1 MTRKPGIA
9 LLGTT
14 TDQSEAAIWESI
26 LRVEGIPCLV
36 RNNNPASFYQ
46 PSLGFAGY
54 GFEVYVPATA
64 LRRAQEIIVPPRIS
78 TGGLQDSSIVA
89 AWVLLPA
96 TVVGAVLVGLF
107 VLLR

>member
-26 LRVEGIPCLV
+26 LRTEGIPCLV
-36 RNNNPASFYQ
+36 RNNNPASFY
-46 PSLGFAGY
+46 PSSLGFAGY

-64 LRRAQEIIVPPRIS
+64 LRRAQGILVPPRTS
-78 TGGLQDSSIVA
+78 TPGPQPSSIVA
-89 AWVLLPA
+89 AWILLPA
-96 TVVGAVLVGLF
+96 SVVAAALVVLF
-107 VLLR
+107 ALLR

>member
-26 LRVEGIPCLV
+26 LRAEGIPCLV

-46 PSLGFAGY
+46 PLLGFAGY
-54 GFEVYVPATA
+54 SFEVYVPATA
-64 LRRAQEIIVPPRIS
+64 LRRAQEIIVPPRTS
-78 TGGLQDSSIVA
+78 TRGLQDSSIVA
-89 AWVLLPA
+89 AWVILPA
-96 TVVGAVLVGLF
+96 TVAGAVLVGLV

>member
-14 TDQSEAAIWESI
+14 TDQSEAAVWESI
-26 LRVEGIPCLV
+26 LRAEGIPCLV

-54 GFEVYVPATA
+54 SFEVYVPATA
-64 LRRAQEIIVPPRIS
+64 LRRAQEVIVPPRTS
-78 TGGLQDSSIVA
+78 TRAAQPLSIVA
-89 AWVLLPA
+89 AWILLPA
-96 TVVGAVLVGLF
+96 TVVGAALVALF
-107 VLLR
+107 ALLR